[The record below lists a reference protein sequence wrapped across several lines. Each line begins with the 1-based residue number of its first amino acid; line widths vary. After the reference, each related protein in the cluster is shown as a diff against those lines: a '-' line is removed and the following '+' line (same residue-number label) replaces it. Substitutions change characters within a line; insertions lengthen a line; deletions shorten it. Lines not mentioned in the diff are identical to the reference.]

1 MKAFTVEKLVSG
13 WIIRKDH
20 DIIGVAS
27 SFVRVAYGPSGR
39 RKTYP

>member
-1 MKAFTVEKLVSG
+1 MRAFTVERLETS

-27 SFVRVAYGPSGR
+27 SFGELADILEDL
-39 RKTYP
+39 K

>member
-1 MKAFTVEKLVSG
+1 MRAFTVERLETS

-27 SFVRVAYGPSGR
+27 DFGELADIL
-39 RKTYP
+39 KDLK

>member
-1 MKAFTVEKLVSG
+1 MKAFTVEKLGTS

-27 SFVRVAYGPSGR
+27 SFGELVDILENL
-39 RKTYP
+39 K

>member
-1 MKAFTVEKLVSG
+1 MRAFTVERLKTS

-27 SFVRVAYGPSGR
+27 SFGELVDIRGDL
-39 RKTYP
+39 K

>member
-1 MKAFTVEKLVSG
+1 MKAFTVEKLDTS

-27 SFVRVAYGPSGR
+27 SFGELVDILEDL
-39 RKTYP
+39 K

>member
-27 SFVRVAYGPSGR
+27 SFGELVDILEDL
-39 RKTYP
+39 K

>member
-1 MKAFTVEKLVSG
+1 MKAFTVEKLVSS

-27 SFVRVAYGPSGR
+27 SSIFWR
-39 RKTYP
+39 T